1 MITVT
6 VRRAPS
12 GCIRSFTVKGHA
24 GYAGEGQD
32 IVCAAVTA
40 LAQTAVLGL
49 RRVARVEPEVAVE
62 EGFLECRLP
71 SGAVN
76 DSAEAILETVVIGLV
91 DIEKDYPAH
100 VRMRFSNE
108 EV

>member
-1 MITVT
+1 MVKVT
-6 VRRAPS
+6 VRRDPS
-12 GCIRSFTVKGHA
+12 GSIRSFTVQGHT
-24 GYAGEGQD
+24 GYAAEGRD

-49 RRVARVEPEVAVE
+49 RRVARLEPEVFLD

-71 SGAVN
+71 PGVGNTAA
-76 DSAEAILETVVIGLV
+76 DAILETMALGLV
-91 DIEKDYPAH
+91 DIGKDYPGH
-100 VRMRFSNE
+100 VRVRFSNK